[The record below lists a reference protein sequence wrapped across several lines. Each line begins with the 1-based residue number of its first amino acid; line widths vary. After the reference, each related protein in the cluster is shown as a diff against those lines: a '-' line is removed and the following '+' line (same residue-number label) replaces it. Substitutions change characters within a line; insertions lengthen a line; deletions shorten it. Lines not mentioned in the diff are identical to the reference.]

1 MPGAAP
7 VWIAGHCAATIAAQ
21 RCAGRARLACRRAQT
36 LAELTLVRH
45 AQASFHAADYD
56 CLSPL
61 GEQQSFWLGEH
72 FVARGLGFDAVLTG
86 TLRRH
91 HQTLAGIARGM
102 GAGTME
108 PTLELPGLDEYD
120 FRALVGAFVTAE
132 PQHPLVRAHHADPR
146 DKPAFYRVLRLALQ
160 AWADERLHGPLPES
174 WAQFRERVDAA
185 AVKMQQISADH
196 ARILAIGSGGAMA
209 MLLGGRLGLAAPQI
223 VDLNLQIRNTSLS
236 HFFLHRAKFLL
247 ASWNAVP
254 HLEAADRAKT
264 ITYG

>member
-1 MPGAAP
+1 MPGAAH
-7 VWIAGHCAATIAAQ
+7 VWIAGQCAATIAAH
-21 RCAGRARLACRRAQT
+21 RRAGRARLICRRTLT

-61 GEQQSFWLGEH
+61 GEQQSRWLGGY
-72 FVARGLGFDAVLTG
+72 FAARGLGFDAFLTG

-91 HQTLAGIARGM
+91 HQTLAGIAEGM
-102 GAGTME
+102 GAGAMK

-132 PQHPLVRAHHADPR
+132 PEHPMVRAHHADTR

-160 AWADERLHGPLPES
+160 AWADERLQGPLPES
-174 WAQFRERVDAA
+174 WAQFHERVDAA
-185 AVKMQQISADH
+185 AAEMQRVSADH

-236 HFFLHRAKFLL
+236 HFFLNREKFLL

-254 HLEAADRAKT
+254 HLEAADRANT